1 MAEFGRLK
9 ALALRRVLKLEN
21 GVPSHDTFS
30 RVFRLLEPTGFYESF
45 LRFMTAFAEAR
56 GGVIAVDGKTL
67 RRSFDRAAKVSS
79 LHLVSAWASEERV
92 VSGQIKVADGFNE
105 IEALA
110 ALLDL

>member
-56 GGVIAVDGKTL
+56 GGVIAVDGYHGRIETHGAEVSRYVGWL
-67 RRSFDRAAKVSS
+67 RKAHSWPGLDTVGKITRLARAAGECTTV
-79 LHLVSAWASEERV
+79 
-92 VSGQIKVADGFNE
+92 Q
-105 IEALA
+105 
-110 ALLDL
+110 